1 MSTVMLLLSKGVQL
15 LRMARL
21 QDVCCH
27 TDSSATERCM
37 SRADLFDLPP
47 VFSSRVDDAI
57 VNSSPRAL
65 SQPTTKATLR
75 LVANWAA
82 EGPSWERPP
91 MSLHLQEL
99 CGAAS
104 QTGSAVKPGG
114 PSGQGAAASAA
125 PSGLSYP
132 QSRSTGPSARVA
144 GIPCPAALSSTPL
157 RNIHPSSWF
166 AILWHPL
173 CRIPDSD
180 LRARFITYHEVG
192 CAGIEPQQ
200 HGPGGSGAGSAAIS
214 GLSGAS
220 AMGAPPLAT
229 GIQGAPRIVGA
240 LVDIGDDGGNWL
252 APTVVGP
259 DGSVRHWA
267 AEERKKLVAML
278 RGAADAL
285 SGSTLFAEMADGPQ
299 ALPFVHHDH
308 KFVSNLQD
316 A

>member
-1 MSTVMLLLSKGVQL
+1 M
-15 LRMARL
+15 
-21 QDVCCH
+21 
-27 TDSSATERCM
+27 
-37 SRADLFDLPP
+37 F
-47 VFSSRVDDAI
+47 
-57 VNSSPRAL
+57 
-65 SQPTTKATLR
+65 
-75 LVANWAA
+75 
-82 EGPSWERPP
+82 
-91 MSLHLQEL
+91 LHLQEL
-99 CGAAS
+99 CSAAGHA
-104 QTGSAVKPGG
+104 GSAAKGG
-114 PSGQGAAASAA
+114 GHSGQAAPASAA
-125 PSGLSYP
+125 LSGLAFA
-132 QSRSTGPSARVA
+132 QSRSTGPSARA
-144 GIPCPAALSSTPL
+144 PGIPCPAALSSTPL

-192 CAGIEPQQ
+192 CAGIEPLHQ
-200 HGPGGSGAGSAAIS
+200 HGSGSSGAGGAGMGASG

-259 DGSVRHWA
+259 DGGVHLWPA
-267 AEERKKLVAML
+267 GDERKKLVAML

-285 SGSTLFAEMADGPQ
+285 SSSTLFAEMADGPQ

-308 KFVSNLQD
+308 KFVSNLQET
-316 A
+316 